1 MARRKKQ
8 SDRLGPYELR
18 GELGRGAMA
27 VVWRGFDPTLE
38 REVAIKEPVT
48 PAGGDPATVAEMSE
62 RFVREGKAAAQ
73 LNHPGIVTIYGADI
87 YDGRPAIVMELIGGR
102 TLSQVI
108 DDGRL
113 SPSAAVAIIDQLLDA
128 VSFAHSRGVV
138 HRDIKPDN
146 IFVTDDGR
154 VKLAD
159 FGIAHVG
166 TTSTMT
172 QAGQVLGT
180 PGYMAPEQVVG
191 SPVDARAD
199 IFAIGVIAYELLA
212 GTNPFGATEAAP
224 PTTVLYR
231 IVHETPP
238 TPAQLDPTVPQWL
251 AAVISRAMAK
261 DPAARYQSAEEMRAD
276 LRAQSAP
283 SPGAWS
289 AGPVATGAGTA
300 GRPNT
305 TYWVVGGAVVV
316 AALALAFVFAGGNGI
331 AISGASGSVATEASA
346 ASTPTSAPSV
356 APVDL
361 SSQATLNASS
371 VLRSG
376 SVYYGPENLIDS
388 NRATCWTDGT
398 HNYGIGQWV
407 QFDFPSQV
415 TVSSVR
421 LIAGYDKFNVVDR
434 WKANGR
440 LARMELRFSDGSTLD
455 WRVADVRSW
464 QDFTLPTP
472 KVTTS
477 VRLIVEG
484 AYHASGGTVHDAPD
498 MAIGEFHVWGTD

>member
-1 MARRKKQ
+1 
-8 SDRLGPYELR
+8 
-18 GELGRGAMA
+18 
-27 VVWRGFDPTLE
+27 
-38 REVAIKEPVT
+38 VAIKEPVT

-289 AGPVATGAGTA
+289 AGPVATGAVGGA
-300 GRPNT
+300 KT

-316 AALALAFVFAGGNGI
+316 AALALAFVFAGGNGG
-331 AISGASGSVATEASA
+331 AVTGASGSVTTETSA
-346 ASTPTSAPSV
+346 ASAPTSAPSV
-356 APVDL
+356 APAGTDARSIYRQEGQIDRDIAGCATQVNRELAHGIVSNSSAAQASDLVGTTQSLLSEAENL
-361 SSQATLNASS
+361 SSGTGKDILVA
-371 VLRSG
+371 VLRLDLTRAESLSNGCVASQEG
-376 SVYYGPENLIDS
+376 SSPKPAFLAGHYASQKLKAGLRAQL
-388 NRATCWTDGT
+388 NRALGD
-398 HNYGIGQWV
+398 
-407 QFDFPSQV
+407 
-415 TVSSVR
+415 
-421 LIAGYDKFNVVDR
+421 
-434 WKANGR
+434 
-440 LARMELRFSDGSTLD
+440 
-455 WRVADVRSW
+455 
-464 QDFTLPTP
+464 
-472 KVTTS
+472 
-477 VRLIVEG
+477 
-484 AYHASGGTVHDAPD
+484 
-498 MAIGEFHVWGTD
+498 